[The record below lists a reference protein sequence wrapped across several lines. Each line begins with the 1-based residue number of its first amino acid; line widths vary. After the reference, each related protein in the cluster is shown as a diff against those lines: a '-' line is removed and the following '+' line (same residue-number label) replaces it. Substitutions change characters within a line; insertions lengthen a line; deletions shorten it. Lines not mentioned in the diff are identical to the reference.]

1 MQRTKN
7 RSVVAFLMALMMLTS
22 MLPLVVVAD
31 TPLTIS
37 SPRDAN
43 SVIYT
48 GDSFTLTVTSP
59 DFSNSTTNHIDW
71 TSSDTSVA
79 TISKHNGVVT
89 VVNPGS
95 VTFTATVMDGAK
107 PAGNGQGGGQ
117 GQNCTPSTGYE
128 TATISFT
135 VAYTDT
141 YGYQGTGGNSML
153 LTALDG
159 TSVTSSNIMAG
170 IIYVSGTSTISE
182 YYNTINN
189 VTATAGTVSFGF
201 TMSAGVNN
209 FQPTNFNNNCVG
221 QISIEMY
228 YGGTWYSAGGIS
240 NVTSSNFNSTTHVIT
255 IYSANT
261 LSVGHYRITFGANV
275 CGNNVNKKLGVPV
288 VFEFDVVSS
297 T

>member
-1 MQRTKN
+1 
-7 RSVVAFLMALMMLTS
+7 MALMMLTS

-37 SPRDAN
+37 SPKLAN
-43 SVIYT
+43 TTIYT

-89 VVNPGS
+89 VVGEGD

-107 PAGNGQGGGQ
+107 PTGTGQGGGQ

-135 VAYTDT
+135 AAATT
-141 YGYQGTGGNSML
+141 NYGYQGTGGNTML
-153 LTALDG
+153 FTALNG
-159 TSVTSSNIMAG
+159 TAVSTSNITAG
-170 IIYVSGTSTISE
+170 IIHNTAGTSIIR
-182 YYNTINN
+182 YDNTINT
-189 VTATAGTVSFGF
+189 VTATAGTVTFGF

-209 FQPTNFNNNCVG
+209 FQPTNFNNHCVSEITIQKYNSSTHAWG
-221 QISIEMY
+221 SHC
-228 YGGTWYSAGGIS
+228 GIN
-240 NVTSSNFNSTTHVIT
+240 NVTSSDFNSTTHVIT
-255 IYSANT
+255 ITSSSS
-261 LSVGHYRITFGANV
+261 LPVGHYRIIFGANV

-288 VFEFDVVSS
+288 RFEFEVVSG

>member
-37 SPRDAN
+37 SPKLAN
-43 SVIYT
+43 TTIYT

-89 VVNPGS
+89 VVGEGD

-107 PAGNGQGGGQ
+107 PTGTGQGGGQ

-135 VAYTDT
+135 AAATT
-141 YGYQGTGGNSML
+141 NYGYQGTGGNTML
-153 LTALDG
+153 FTTLNG
-159 TSVTSSNIMAG
+159 TDVSTSNITAG
-170 IIYVSGTSTISE
+170 IKHDSTGTTIIR
-182 YYNTINN
+182 YDNTINTI
-189 VTATAGTVSFGF
+189 TATAGTVTFGF

-209 FQPTNFNNNCVG
+209 FNVSNFNTNCVG
-221 QISIEMY
+221 QISIQRY
-228 YGGTWYSAGGIS
+228 NGYSWVSHCGINNITAS
-240 NVTSSNFNSTTHVIT
+240 DFNSTTKVIT
-255 IYSANT
+255 ITSAST
-261 LSVGHYRITFGANV
+261 LATGTYKIIFGANV

-288 VFEFDVVSS
+288 TFVFTVVSG